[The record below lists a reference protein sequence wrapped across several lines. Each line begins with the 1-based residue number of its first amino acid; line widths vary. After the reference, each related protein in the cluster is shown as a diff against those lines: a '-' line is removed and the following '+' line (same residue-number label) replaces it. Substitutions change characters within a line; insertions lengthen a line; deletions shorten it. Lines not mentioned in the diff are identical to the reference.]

1 MIKPRE
7 YMEGLR
13 RCAARMERA
22 AGEIGRAAQQGL
34 VPDAAV
40 LDELE
45 SARNELGRLRAELNA
60 LLERLRAEWADSA
73 TLTLEQLEERVDE
86 WELRERM
93 GAGIVGRIGD
103 AAERLER
110 LHAPGCGI
118 VPVRELARQAADA
131 LEACDMERLNG
142 LEAQAMPYLDMCV
155 LLSGDIDAVRRD
167 GELLRRL
174 EKWYPQV
181 VWYVRARMR
190 LQQGTVGFDE
200 ISDNAVA
207 ELRQSRLDPRVER
220 ELSTLH
226 SAYDTEL
233 ERVSQAES
241 DSHSDQRRP
250 HCTASHTRRKSG
262 AASGSTARPG
272 TQRIS
277 SDGEPGL
284 DAHGDTVSTA
294 RPGAQRI
301 SSDNV
306 PGLDAHGDT
315 VGTAQPGTQRIA
327 SDNVPGLDAHGD
339 TVGTARP
346 SAQRISSD
354 VMPGLDA
361 HGDTG
366 SASRPGPQC
375 ISSDNVP
382 GLDAHGDTVSLAR
395 PSAQR
400 ISSDGVP
407 GLDAHGDTVSTARPS
422 TQCAKGDGEPHSS
435 AQNAA
440 VDSVPQP
447 GTPAAGSTQQPGAQ
461 HAGGADARHGAARRD
476 GVLSG
481 RAGGAGMS
489 AERRARIVAEINVGI
504 HCEVARRI
512 GALDRAGVGV
522 TDWRALAGDYP
533 ELPALRE
540 LAARHAAGDARADG
554 YAALERRALAQ
565 AQALDEI
572 IEDARAYLA
581 HSVSVRP
588 ENAALA
594 RAWAAMMTPGRGTI
608 FSVLEAVATRRRGN
622 YERVS
627 ALCGRLM
634 IDGLPNGLR
643 LQRLSELAPELN
655 GDKLVELLRL
665 LMPGLLVLGRWQALR
680 TGEIAR
686 RMGRVQVEHA
696 DGGELRLNEQ
706 YAPANAYRRAS
717 GRVWRLSGA
726 QPGIFNRRK

>member
-34 VPDAAV
+34 VPDAAA

-45 SARNELGRLRAELNA
+45 SARNELGRLRGELNA

-86 WELRERM
+86 WELRERI

-250 HCTASHTRRKSG
+250 HCTAIHTRRKSG

-284 DAHGDTVSTA
+284 DAHGDTGSA
-294 RPGAQRI
+294 SRPGTQRI
-301 SSDNV
+301 SSDN
-306 PGLDAHGDT
+306 
-315 VGTAQPGTQRIA
+315 
-327 SDNVPGLDAHGD
+327 
-339 TVGTARP
+339 
-346 SAQRISSD
+346 
-354 VMPGLDA
+354 
-361 HGDTG
+361 
-366 SASRPGPQC
+366 
-375 ISSDNVP
+375 
-382 GLDAHGDTVSLAR
+382 
-395 PSAQR
+395 
-400 ISSDGVP
+400 VP

-422 TQCAKGDGEPHSS
+422 TQCAKGDGEPRSS
-435 AQNAA
+435 AKNAA
-440 VDSVPQP
+440 ADSASPP

-489 AERRARIVAEINVGI
+489 AERRARMVAEINVGI
-504 HCEVARRI
+504 HGEVARRI

-554 YAALERRALAQ
+554 YAALERRVLAQ

>member
-45 SARNELGRLRAELNA
+45 SARNELGRLRGELNA

-190 LQQGTVGFDE
+190 LQQGAVGFDE

-262 AASGSTARPG
+262 AASGSAAR
-272 TQRIS
+272 
-277 SDGEPGL
+277 
-284 DAHGDTVSTA
+284 
-294 RPGAQRI
+294 
-301 SSDNV
+301 
-306 PGLDAHGDT
+306 
-315 VGTAQPGTQRIA
+315 PGTQRIA

-339 TVGTARP
+339 TVGAAR
-346 SAQRISSD
+346 AGTQRISSD
-354 VMPGLDA
+354 
-361 HGDTG
+361 
-366 SASRPGPQC
+366 S
-375 ISSDNVP
+375 VP
-382 GLDAHGDTVSLAR
+382 GLDAHGDTVSASR
-395 PSAQR
+395 PGTQR
-400 ISSDGVP
+400 IASDVMP

-422 TQCAKGDGEPHSS
+422 TQCAKGDGEPRSS

-447 GTPAAGSTQQPGAQ
+447 GAPAAGSTQQPGAQ

-489 AERRARIVAEINVGI
+489 AERRARMVAEINVGI

>member
-45 SARNELGRLRAELNA
+45 SARNELGRLRGELNA

-118 VPVRELARQAADA
+118 APVRELARQAADA

-155 LLSGDIDAVRRD
+155 LLSGDMDAVRRD

-226 SAYDTEL
+226 SAYDTEM

-277 SDGEPGL
+277 SDNVPGL

-294 RPGAQRI
+294 RPGTQRI

-306 PGLDAHGDT
+306 L
-315 VGTAQPGTQRIA
+315 
-327 SDNVPGLDAHGD
+327 GLDAHGD

-354 VMPGLDA
+354 VMPGLDVQ
-361 HGDTG
+361 GDTV
-366 SASRPGPQC
+366 STARPGTQR

-382 GLDAHGDTVSLAR
+382 GLDAHGDTVSASQ
-395 PSAQR
+395 PGAQR
-400 ISSDGVP
+400 ISSDVMP
-407 GLDAHGDTVSTARPS
+407 GLDVHGDTVSTARPS
-422 TQCAKGDGEPHSS
+422 TQCAKGDGEPRSS
-435 AQNAA
+435 AKNAA
-440 VDSVPQP
+440 VDSTPPP

-481 RAGGAGMS
+481 RAGGAGIS
-489 AERRARIVAEINVGI
+489 AERRARMVAEINVGI
-504 HCEVARRI
+504 HGEVARRI

>member
-45 SARNELGRLRAELNA
+45 SARNELGRLRGELNA

-118 VPVRELARQAADA
+118 APVRELARQAADA

-155 LLSGDIDAVRRD
+155 LLSGDMDAVRRD

-226 SAYDTEL
+226 SAYDTEM

-277 SDGEPGL
+277 SD
-284 DAHGDTVSTA
+284 
-294 RPGAQRI
+294 
-301 SSDNV
+301 NV

-315 VGTAQPGTQRIA
+315 VSASQPG
-327 SDNVPGLDAHGD
+327 
-339 TVGTARP
+339 
-346 SAQRISSD
+346 AQRISSD
-354 VMPGLDA
+354 VMPGLD
-361 HGDTG
+361 
-366 SASRPGPQC
+366 
-375 ISSDNVP
+375 V
-382 GLDAHGDTVSLAR
+382 
-395 PSAQR
+395 
-400 ISSDGVP
+400 
-407 GLDAHGDTVSTARPS
+407 HGDTVSTARPS
-422 TQCAKGDGEPHSS
+422 TQCAKGDGEPRSS
-435 AQNAA
+435 AKNAA
-440 VDSVPQP
+440 VDSTPPP

-481 RAGGAGMS
+481 RAGGAGIS
-489 AERRARIVAEINVGI
+489 AERRARMVAEINVGI
-504 HCEVARRI
+504 HGEVARRI

>member
-1 MIKPRE
+1 M
-7 YMEGLR
+7 
-13 RCAARMERA
+13 
-22 AGEIGRAAQQGL
+22 
-34 VPDAAV
+34 
-40 LDELE
+40 
-45 SARNELGRLRAELNA
+45 
-60 LLERLRAEWADSA
+60 
-73 TLTLEQLEERVDE
+73 
-86 WELRERM
+86 
-93 GAGIVGRIGD
+93 
-103 AAERLER
+103 
-110 LHAPGCGI
+110 
-118 VPVRELARQAADA
+118 
-131 LEACDMERLNG
+131 
-142 LEAQAMPYLDMCV
+142 
-155 LLSGDIDAVRRD
+155 
-167 GELLRRL
+167 
-174 EKWYPQV
+174 
-181 VWYVRARMR
+181 
-190 LQQGTVGFDE
+190 
-200 ISDNAVA
+200 
-207 ELRQSRLDPRVER
+207 
-220 ELSTLH
+220 
-226 SAYDTEL
+226 
-233 ERVSQAES
+233 
-241 DSHSDQRRP
+241 
-250 HCTASHTRRKSG
+250 
-262 AASGSTARPG
+262 
-272 TQRIS
+272 
-277 SDGEPGL
+277 
-284 DAHGDTVSTA
+284 
-294 RPGAQRI
+294 
-301 SSDNV
+301 
-306 PGLDAHGDT
+306 
-315 VGTAQPGTQRIA
+315 
-327 SDNVPGLDAHGD
+327 
-339 TVGTARP
+339 
-346 SAQRISSD
+346 
-354 VMPGLDA
+354 
-361 HGDTG
+361 
-366 SASRPGPQC
+366 
-375 ISSDNVP
+375 
-382 GLDAHGDTVSLAR
+382 
-395 PSAQR
+395 
-400 ISSDGVP
+400 
-407 GLDAHGDTVSTARPS
+407 
-422 TQCAKGDGEPHSS
+422 
-435 AQNAA
+435 
-440 VDSVPQP
+440 
-447 GTPAAGSTQQPGAQ
+447 
-461 HAGGADARHGAARRD
+461 
-476 GVLSG
+476 LSG
-481 RAGGAGMS
+481 RVGGAGMS

-504 HCEVARRI
+504 HGEVARRI

>member
-34 VPDAAV
+34 VPDAAA

-45 SARNELGRLRAELNA
+45 SARNELGRLRGELNA

-118 VPVRELARQAADA
+118 APVRELARQAADA

-190 LQQGTVGFDE
+190 LQQGAVGFDE

-226 SAYDTEL
+226 SAYDTEM

-272 TQRIS
+272 TQRIA

-284 DAHGDTVSTA
+284 DAHGDTFSAA
-294 RPGAQRI
+294 R
-301 SSDNV
+301 
-306 PGLDAHGDT
+306 
-315 VGTAQPGTQRIA
+315 PGTQR
-327 SDNVPGLDAHGD
+327 
-339 TVGTARP
+339 
-346 SAQRISSD
+346 
-354 VMPGLDA
+354 
-361 HGDTG
+361 
-366 SASRPGPQC
+366 

-400 ISSDGVP
+400 ISSDVMP
-407 GLDAHGDTVSTARPS
+407 GLDVHGDTVSTARPS
-422 TQCAKGDGEPHSS
+422 TQCAKGDGEPRSS
-435 AQNAA
+435 AKNAA
-440 VDSVPQP
+440 ADSAPPP
-447 GTPAAGSTQQPGAQ
+447 GAPAAGSTQQPGAQ

-554 YAALERRALAQ
+554 YTALARRALAQ

>member
-34 VPDAAV
+34 VPDAAA

-45 SARNELGRLRAELNA
+45 SARNELGRLRGELNA

-86 WELRERM
+86 WELRERI

-190 LQQGTVGFDE
+190 LQQGAVGFDE

-272 TQRIS
+272 TQRIA

-284 DAHGDTVSTA
+284 DAHGDTFSAA
-294 RPGAQRI
+294 RPGTQRI

-315 VGTAQPGTQRIA
+315 VSASQPG
-327 SDNVPGLDAHGD
+327 
-339 TVGTARP
+339 
-346 SAQRISSD
+346 AQRISSD
-354 VMPGLDA
+354 VMPGLD
-361 HGDTG
+361 
-366 SASRPGPQC
+366 
-375 ISSDNVP
+375 V
-382 GLDAHGDTVSLAR
+382 
-395 PSAQR
+395 
-400 ISSDGVP
+400 
-407 GLDAHGDTVSTARPS
+407 HGDTVSTARPS
-422 TQCAKGDGEPHSS
+422 TQCAKGDGEPRSS
-435 AQNAA
+435 AKNAA
-440 VDSVPQP
+440 ADSAPPP

-481 RAGGAGMS
+481 RAGGAGIS
-489 AERRARIVAEINVGI
+489 AERRARMVAEINVGI
-504 HCEVARRI
+504 HGEVARRI

>member
-45 SARNELGRLRAELNA
+45 SARNELGRLRVELNA

-86 WELRERM
+86 WELRERI

-190 LQQGTVGFDE
+190 LQQGAVGFDE

-262 AASGSTARPG
+262 AASGSAARPG

-284 DAHGDTVSTA
+284 DAHGDTGSA
-294 RPGAQRI
+294 SRPGAQRIASDSVPGLDAHGDTVSASRPGTQRI

-306 PGLDAHGDT
+306 PGLD
-315 VGTAQPGTQRIA
+315 V
-327 SDNVPGLDAHGD
+327 
-339 TVGTARP
+339 
-346 SAQRISSD
+346 
-354 VMPGLDA
+354 
-361 HGDTG
+361 
-366 SASRPGPQC
+366 
-375 ISSDNVP
+375 
-382 GLDAHGDTVSLAR
+382 
-395 PSAQR
+395 
-400 ISSDGVP
+400 
-407 GLDAHGDTVSTARPS
+407 HGDTVSTARPS
-422 TQCAKGDGEPHSS
+422 TQCAKGDGEPRSS
-435 AQNAA
+435 AKNAA
-440 VDSVPQP
+440 ADSAPPP

-489 AERRARIVAEINVGI
+489 AERRARMVAEINVGI
-504 HCEVARRI
+504 HGEVARRI

>member
-34 VPDAAV
+34 VPDAAA

-118 VPVRELARQAADA
+118 APVRELARQAADA

-190 LQQGTVGFDE
+190 LQQGAVGFDE

-226 SAYDTEL
+226 SAYDTEM

-272 TQRIS
+272 TQRIA

-284 DAHGDTVSTA
+284 DAHGDTVSVA
-294 RPGAQRI
+294 R
-301 SSDNV
+301 
-306 PGLDAHGDT
+306 
-315 VGTAQPGTQRIA
+315 PGTQRIA
-327 SDNVPGLDAHGD
+327 SDGE
-339 TVGTARP
+339 
-346 SAQRISSD
+346 
-354 VMPGLDA
+354 PGLDA

-366 SASRPGPQC
+366 SASRPGVQRIASDSVPGLDAHGDTFSAARPGTQR
-375 ISSDNVP
+375 ISSDSVP
-382 GLDAHGDTVSLAR
+382 GLDAHGDTVSASR
-395 PSAQR
+395 PGTQR
-400 ISSDGVP
+400 IASDVMP

-422 TQCAKGDGEPHSS
+422 TQCAKGDGEPRSS

-447 GTPAAGSTQQPGAQ
+447 GAPAAGSTQQPGAQ

-489 AERRARIVAEINVGI
+489 AERRARMVAEINVGI

>member
-45 SARNELGRLRAELNA
+45 SARNELGRLRVELNA

-86 WELRERM
+86 WELRERI

-190 LQQGTVGFDE
+190 LQQGAVGFDE

-262 AASGSTARPG
+262 AASGSAARPG

-284 DAHGDTVSTA
+284 DAHGDTVSVA
-294 RPGAQRI
+294 RPGTQRI
-301 SSDNV
+301 SSD
-306 PGLDAHGDT
+306 GE
-315 VGTAQPGTQRIA
+315 
-327 SDNVPGLDAHGD
+327 
-339 TVGTARP
+339 
-346 SAQRISSD
+346 
-354 VMPGLDA
+354 PGLDA

-366 SASRPGPQC
+366 SASRPGTQR
-375 ISSDNVP
+375 IASDSVPGLDAHGDTGSASRPGAQRIASDSVP
-382 GLDAHGDTVSLAR
+382 GLDAHGDTVSASR
-395 PSAQR
+395 PGTQR
-400 ISSDGVP
+400 ISSDNVP
-407 GLDAHGDTVSTARPS
+407 GLDVHGDTVSTARPS
-422 TQCAKGDGEPHSS
+422 TQCAKGDGEPRSS
-435 AQNAA
+435 AKNAA
-440 VDSVPQP
+440 ADSAPPP

-489 AERRARIVAEINVGI
+489 AERRARMVAEINVGI
-504 HCEVARRI
+504 HGEVARRI

>member
-45 SARNELGRLRAELNA
+45 SARNELGRLRGELNA

-118 VPVRELARQAADA
+118 APVRELARQAADA

-190 LQQGTVGFDE
+190 LQQGAVGFDE

-262 AASGSTARPG
+262 AASGSTAR
-272 TQRIS
+272 S
-277 SDGEPGL
+277 
-284 DAHGDTVSTA
+284 
-294 RPGAQRI
+294 GA
-301 SSDNV
+301 
-306 PGLDAHGDT
+306 
-315 VGTAQPGTQRIA
+315 QRIA

-366 SASRPGPQC
+366 SASQPSAQRIASDGEPGLDAHGDTGSTARPGAQR

-382 GLDAHGDTVSLAR
+382 GLDAHGDTVSASQ
-395 PSAQR
+395 PGAQR
-400 ISSDGVP
+400 ISSDVMP

-422 TQCAKGDGEPHSS
+422 TQCAKGDGEPRSS
-435 AQNAA
+435 AKNAA
-440 VDSVPQP
+440 ADSAPPP

-489 AERRARIVAEINVGI
+489 AERRARMVAEINVGI
-504 HCEVARRI
+504 HGEVARRI

-554 YAALERRALAQ
+554 YAALERRVLAQ

>member
-34 VPDAAV
+34 VPDAAA

-118 VPVRELARQAADA
+118 APVRELARQAADA

-190 LQQGTVGFDE
+190 LQQGAVGFDE

-226 SAYDTEL
+226 SAYDTEM

-272 TQRIS
+272 TQRIA
-277 SDGEPGL
+277 SDGE
-284 DAHGDTVSTA
+284 
-294 RPGAQRI
+294 
-301 SSDNV
+301 
-306 PGLDAHGDT
+306 
-315 VGTAQPGTQRIA
+315 
-327 SDNVPGLDAHGD
+327 
-339 TVGTARP
+339 
-346 SAQRISSD
+346 
-354 VMPGLDA
+354 PGLDA

-366 SASRPGPQC
+366 SASRPGVQRIASDSVPGLDAHGDTFSAARPGTQR
-375 ISSDNVP
+375 ISSDSVP
-382 GLDAHGDTVSLAR
+382 GLDAHGDTVSASRPGTQRLA
-395 PSAQR
+395 
-400 ISSDGVP
+400 SDVMP

-422 TQCAKGDGEPHSS
+422 TQCAKGDGEPRSS

-447 GTPAAGSTQQPGAQ
+447 GAPAAGSTQQPGAQ

-489 AERRARIVAEINVGI
+489 AERRARMVAEINVGI

>member
-1 MIKPRE
+1 MR
-7 YMEGLR
+7 G
-13 RCAARMERA
+13 
-22 AGEIGRAAQQGL
+22 
-34 VPDAAV
+34 
-40 LDELE
+40 
-45 SARNELGRLRAELNA
+45 ELNA

-118 VPVRELARQAADA
+118 APVRELARQAADA

-190 LQQGTVGFDE
+190 LQRGAVGFDE

-226 SAYDTEL
+226 SAYDTEM

-241 DSHSDQRRP
+241 DNHSDQRRP

-284 DAHGDTVSTA
+284 DAHGDTVGTA
-294 RPGAQRI
+294 RPGTQRI
-301 SSDNV
+301 SSD
-306 PGLDAHGDT
+306 GE
-315 VGTAQPGTQRIA
+315 
-327 SDNVPGLDAHGD
+327 PGLDAHGD

-366 SASRPGPQC
+366 SASRPGTQRISSDNVPGLDAHGDTGSASQPSAQRIASDGEPGLDAHGDTGSTARPGAQR

-382 GLDAHGDTVSLAR
+382 GLDAHGDTVSTAR
-395 PSAQR
+395 PGTQR
-400 ISSDGVP
+400 ISSDNVP

-422 TQCAKGDGEPHSS
+422 TQCAKGDGEPRSS
-435 AQNAA
+435 AKNAA
-440 VDSVPQP
+440 ADSAPPP

-476 GVLSG
+476 GVLST
-481 RAGGAGMS
+481 
-489 AERRARIVAEINVGI
+489 
-504 HCEVARRI
+504 
-512 GALDRAGVGV
+512 LDRVF
-522 TDWRALAGDYP
+522 RAACPHSCGD
-533 ELPALRE
+533 
-540 LAARHAAGDARADG
+540 
-554 YAALERRALAQ
+554 
-565 AQALDEI
+565 
-572 IEDARAYLA
+572 
-581 HSVSVRP
+581 
-588 ENAALA
+588 
-594 RAWAAMMTPGRGTI
+594 
-608 FSVLEAVATRRRGN
+608 
-622 YERVS
+622 
-627 ALCGRLM
+627 
-634 IDGLPNGLR
+634 
-643 LQRLSELAPELN
+643 
-655 GDKLVELLRL
+655 
-665 LMPGLLVLGRWQALR
+665 
-680 TGEIAR
+680 
-686 RMGRVQVEHA
+686 
-696 DGGELRLNEQ
+696 
-706 YAPANAYRRAS
+706 
-717 GRVWRLSGA
+717 
-726 QPGIFNRRK
+726 

>member
-45 SARNELGRLRAELNA
+45 SARNELGRLRGELNA

-118 VPVRELARQAADA
+118 APVRELARQAADA

-190 LQQGTVGFDE
+190 LQQGAVGFDE

-233 ERVSQAES
+233 ERVSKAES

-284 DAHGDTVSTA
+284 DAHGDTFSAA
-294 RPGAQRI
+294 R
-301 SSDNV
+301 
-306 PGLDAHGDT
+306 
-315 VGTAQPGTQRIA
+315 PGTQR
-327 SDNVPGLDAHGD
+327 SSRDN
-339 TVGTARP
+339 
-346 SAQRISSD
+346 
-354 VMPGLDA
+354 
-361 HGDTG
+361 
-366 SASRPGPQC
+366 
-375 ISSDNVP
+375 
-382 GLDAHGDTVSLAR
+382 
-395 PSAQR
+395 
-400 ISSDGVP
+400 VP

-422 TQCAKGDGEPHSS
+422 TQCAKGDGEPRSS
-435 AQNAA
+435 AQYAA
-440 VDSVPQP
+440 VDSTPPP
-447 GTPAAGSTQQPGAQ
+447 GTPAAGSTQQPGMQ

-489 AERRARIVAEINVGI
+489 AERRARMVAEINVGI
-504 HCEVARRI
+504 HGEVARRI

>member
-45 SARNELGRLRAELNA
+45 SARNELGRLRGELNA

-190 LQQGTVGFDE
+190 LQRGAVGFDE

-226 SAYDTEL
+226 SAYDTEM

-241 DSHSDQRRP
+241 DNHSDQRRP

-277 SDGEPGL
+277 SDVMPGL

-294 RPGAQRI
+294 RPGVQRI
-301 SSDNV
+301 SSD
-306 PGLDAHGDT
+306 GE
-315 VGTAQPGTQRIA
+315 
-327 SDNVPGLDAHGD
+327 
-339 TVGTARP
+339 
-346 SAQRISSD
+346 
-354 VMPGLDA
+354 PGLDA

-366 SASRPGPQC
+366 SASRPGTQR

-382 GLDAHGDTVSLAR
+382 GFDAHGDTGSVSR
-395 PSAQR
+395 PGTQR
-400 ISSDGVP
+400 IASDVMP

-422 TQCAKGDGEPHSS
+422 TQCAKGDGEPRSS
-435 AQNAA
+435 AKNAA
-440 VDSVPQP
+440 ADSAPPP

-461 HAGGADARHGAARRD
+461 HAGVADTRHGAARRD

-489 AERRARIVAEINVGI
+489 AERRARMVAEINVGI
-504 HCEVARRI
+504 HGEVARRI

-665 LMPGLLVLGRWQALR
+665 LMSGLLVLGRWQALR

>member
-45 SARNELGRLRAELNA
+45 SARNELGRLRGELNA

-118 VPVRELARQAADA
+118 APVRELARQAADA

-155 LLSGDIDAVRRD
+155 LLSGDMDAVRRD

-226 SAYDTEL
+226 SAYDTEM

-277 SDGEPGL
+277 SD
-284 DAHGDTVSTA
+284 
-294 RPGAQRI
+294 
-301 SSDNV
+301 NV
-306 PGLDAHGDT
+306 L
-315 VGTAQPGTQRIA
+315 
-327 SDNVPGLDAHGD
+327 GLDAHGD

-354 VMPGLDA
+354 VMPGLDVQ
-361 HGDTG
+361 GDTV
-366 SASRPGPQC
+366 STARPGTQR

-382 GLDAHGDTVSLAR
+382 GLDAHGDTVSASQ
-395 PSAQR
+395 PGAQR
-400 ISSDGVP
+400 ISSDVMP
-407 GLDAHGDTVSTARPS
+407 GLDVHGDTVSTARPS
-422 TQCAKGDGEPHSS
+422 TQCAKGDGEPRSS
-435 AQNAA
+435 AKNAA
-440 VDSVPQP
+440 VDSTPPP

-481 RAGGAGMS
+481 RAGGAGIS
-489 AERRARIVAEINVGI
+489 AERRARMVAEINVGI
-504 HCEVARRI
+504 HGEVARRI

>member
-22 AGEIGRAAQQGL
+22 AGDIGRAAQQGL
-34 VPDAAV
+34 VPDAAA

-86 WELRERM
+86 WELRERI

-118 VPVRELARQAADA
+118 APVRELARQAADA

-190 LQQGTVGFDE
+190 LQQGAVGFDE

-284 DAHGDTVSTA
+284 DAHGDTV
-294 RPGAQRI
+294 
-301 SSDNV
+301 
-306 PGLDAHGDT
+306 
-315 VGTAQPGTQRIA
+315 
-327 SDNVPGLDAHGD
+327 
-339 TVGTARP
+339 GTARS

-354 VMPGLDA
+354 GEPGLDA

-366 SASRPGPQC
+366 SASRPGVQR
-375 ISSDNVP
+375 IASDSVP
-382 GLDAHGDTVSLAR
+382 GLDAHGDTGSTAR
-395 PSAQR
+395 PGTQR
-400 ISSDGVP
+400 ISSDNVP

-422 TQCAKGDGEPHSS
+422 TQCAKGDGEPRSS
-435 AQNAA
+435 AKNAA
-440 VDSVPQP
+440 ADSAPPP

-489 AERRARIVAEINVGI
+489 AERRARMVAEINVGI
-504 HCEVARRI
+504 HGEVARRI

-608 FSVLEAVATRRRGN
+608 FCVLEAVATRRRGN